1 MTYPFCWTLDAVAHI
16 GGRFAKFQSGHR
28 PTACPC
34 AHITPYLVFPVG
46 GLRRAPFYTPNL
58 RLKPIQ
64 VNSIQY
70 PKKGS

>member
-58 RLKPIQ
+58 RPTHGH
-64 VNSIQY
+64 
-70 PKKGS
+70 GSNNK

>member
-34 AHITPYLVFPVG
+34 AHITLLSFPGRGSPQGSV
-46 GLRRAPFYTPNL
+46 LHPQP
-58 RLKPIQ
+58 PIKIFEDRHQ
-64 VNSIQY
+64 NFEY
-70 PKKGS
+70 